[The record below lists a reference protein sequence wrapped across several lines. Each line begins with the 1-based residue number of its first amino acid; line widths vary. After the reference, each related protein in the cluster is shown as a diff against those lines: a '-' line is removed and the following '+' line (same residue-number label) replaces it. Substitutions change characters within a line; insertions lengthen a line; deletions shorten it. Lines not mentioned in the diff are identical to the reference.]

1 VDLPKT
7 FDSKAAEERWFQRWI
22 DLGYFKADPA
32 REGKVFSI
40 VIPPPNVTGQL
51 HLGHALNVSLQDII
65 VRTRR
70 MQGYNTLWLPGTDH
84 AGIAT
89 QNAVEKDL
97 AREGKDR
104 HLLGREPFVKRVWQW
119 RETYG
124 GRILNQLRRLGAS
137 CDWSRER
144 FTLDPGLSRAVTKVF
159 VDLYNKGM
167 IYRAKRL
174 INWCPRCETAL
185 SDLEVDHKD
194 VKGHLWYIRYP
205 FADGHG
211 GVTIATTRPETM
223 LGDTAVAVN
232 PDDARLSSYV
242 GKTIR
247 LPLIGREIKIIADAA
262 IDREFGT
269 GALKVT
275 PGHDPVDFELGSR
288 HGLEQISVLDGKAR
302 MNENA
307 GPYRGLAREEARKQ
321 IVKDLDSAGLLEKIE
336 PHSHAVGVCSR
347 CDTIV
352 EPMLSE
358 QWFLRMKEMAA
369 RAIEAVR
376 RGDTTFHP
384 KFWENTFFNWLEN
397 IHDWCISRQLWWG
410 HRIPAY
416 RCVRCDHLIVAAERP
431 ARCPECDGS
440 DIIQDDDVLDT
451 WFSSGLWP
459 ISTLGWPDDTPELRR
474 YYPTSLLLTGFDII
488 FFWVA
493 RMMMFGLEFTGKVPF
508 KDVYIT
514 PLVRDE
520 LGKKMTKSKGNVVD
534 PLDLM
539 EQYGADA
546 VRFTLAQLAA
556 QGRDVILSHDRFAA
570 SRAFANKIWNA
581 ARFVMMNLD
590 GADQPLAIV
599 EIAKL
604 GLAERWILSRLDSTI
619 REVTRAIDA
628 YEFNLAA
635 MRLYQFIW
643 HEFCDWYIELSKEPL
658 KSGGE
663 RQAAARWVLI
673 NVFDKMLRLL
683 HPFMP
688 FVSEEIWQVI
698 RVYLDEPNLA
708 AHLPIAKYPEASATN
723 PLSAAEETA
732 MNHCIVATQGL
743 NSLRSLLGLHP
754 GQAINGFVRP
764 LPYRD
769 VEFNYESDGTKQKLG
784 IRFPEKP
791 AVADSRLIAADVAD
805 FRTDFDRWK
814 PYAVTMAKAETLTML
829 EPDQSKPPRTA
840 GWVQGLIEILVKA
853 PEDFDFQIATK
864 ALEKKLSEL
873 QAHYERDLKRV
884 SDPEFQAKAPQE
896 KREEIE
902 QRVALTRGEIMSV
915 QLQLSLLEGAE
926 SHGH

>member
-1 VDLPKT
+1 MIWAKGARRPFSTQRFRHRVKYRTIGGVRILTVDLAKT
-7 FDSKAAEERWFQRWI
+7 FDSKSAEERWFQQWI

-32 REGKVFSI
+32 REGKVFSV
-40 VIPPPNVTGQL
+40 VIPPPNITGQL

-65 VRTRR
+65 VRARR

-97 AREGKDR
+97 AKDGKDR
-104 HLLGREPFVKRVWQW
+104 HLLGRDAFIERVWQW
-119 RETYG
+119 RATYG
-124 GRILNQLRRLGAS
+124 DRILNQLRRLGAS

-159 VDLYNKGM
+159 VDLYNQGL

-194 VKGHLWYIRYP
+194 VAGSLRYIRYP
-205 FADGHG
+205 FADGTG
-211 GVTIATTRPETM
+211 AITIATTRPETM

-232 PDDARLSSYV
+232 PADERYKSYV

-247 LPLIGREIKIIADAA
+247 LPLMGREIKIIADAA

-275 PGHDPVDFELGSR
+275 PAHDPVDFELGKR
-288 HGLEQISVLDGKAR
+288 HGLEQIAVLDGKAR

-307 GPYRGLAREEARKQ
+307 GAYRGLSREDARKQ
-321 IVKDLDSAGLLEKIE
+321 IVKDLEHAGLLEKIE

-358 QWFLRMKEMAA
+358 QWFMRTREMAD

-376 RGDTTFHP
+376 KGDTTFHP

-416 RCVRCDHLIVAAERP
+416 RCARCDHLIVAAERP
-431 ARCPECDGS
+431 SRCPECDGS

-459 ISTLGWPDDTPELRR
+459 MSTLGWPDDTPELRR

-493 RMMMFGLEFTGKVPF
+493 RMMMFGLELTDKVPF

-590 GADQPLAIV
+590 GAPAPIAKV
-599 EIAKL
+599 EIAQAWDWPSD
-604 GLAERWILSRLDSTI
+604 GFCARLDDTI
-619 REVTRAIDA
+619 WRSQSRNRRLRIQHRGDEAVPVHLARVLRLVHRAVQGAAQGRRRAASGGAMGAGQRFRQDA
-628 YEFNLAA
+628 AIAASIHAIRDRGNLAGDSA
-635 MRLYQFIW
+635 VSGRA
-643 HEFCDWYIELSKEPL
+643 
-658 KSGGE
+658 KSRG
-663 RQAAARWVLI
+663 
-673 NVFDKMLRLL
+673 
-683 HPFMP
+683 
-688 FVSEEIWQVI
+688 
-698 RVYLDEPNLA
+698 
-708 AHLPIAKYPEASATN
+708 ASADSRSRPGAVCRSKQKIIT
-723 PLSAAEETA
+723 LSQPAEETA
-732 MNHCIVATQGL
+732 MNHCI
-743 NSLRSLLGLHP
+743 
-754 GQAINGFVRP
+754 
-764 LPYRD
+764 
-769 VEFNYESDGTKQKLG
+769 ESDRGDQ
-784 IRFPEKP
+784 F
-791 AVADSRLIAADVAD
+791 AALAA
-805 FRTDFDRWK
+805 R
-814 PYAVTMAKAETLTML
+814 MA
-829 EPDQSKPPRTA
+829 S
-840 GWVQGLIEILVKA
+840 G
-853 PEDFDFQIATK
+853 
-864 ALEKKLSEL
+864 
-873 QAHYERDLKRV
+873 
-884 SDPEFQAKAPQE
+884 
-896 KREEIE
+896 
-902 QRVALTRGEIMSV
+902 QRVT
-915 QLQLSLLEGAE
+915 AE
-926 SHGH
+926 Y

>member
-1 VDLPKT
+1 MDLPKT
-7 FDSKAAEERWFQRWI
+7 FDSKAAEERWFQLWI
-22 DLGYFKADPA
+22 DLGYFTADPS
-32 REGKVFSI
+32 RDGKVFSI

-97 AREGKDR
+97 AKEKKNR
-104 HLLGREPFVKRVWQW
+104 HTMGRDAFVDRVWQW

-124 GRILNQLRRLGAS
+124 SRILHQLRRLGAS

-159 VDLYNKGM
+159 VDLYNKGL
-167 IYRAKRL
+167 IYRAKRM

-194 VKGHLWYIRYP
+194 EKAQLWYIKYP
-205 FADGHG
+205 LADSTGAI
-211 GVTIATTRPETM
+211 TIATTRPETM

-232 PDDARLSSYV
+232 PDDERYTALT
-242 GKTIR
+242 GKTVG
-247 LPLIGREIKIIADAA
+247 LPLVGREIKIIADAA

-275 PGHDPVDFELGSR
+275 PAHDPVDFELGQR
-288 HGLEQISVLDGKAR
+288 HGLEQISIFDGSAHI
-302 MNENA
+302 NEN
-307 GPYRGLAREEARKQ
+307 GGVYRGMSREQARKQ
-321 IVKDLDSAGLLEKIE
+321 IVKDLEAADLLEKTE
-336 PHSHAVGVCSR
+336 PHSHSIGVCSR
-347 CDTIV
+347 CDTVV

-358 QWFLRMKEMAA
+358 QWFLRMREMAD

-376 RGDTTFHP
+376 QGDTTFHP

-416 RCVRCDHLIVAAERP
+416 RCVRCDHLVVTMERP
-431 ARCPECDGS
+431 QRCPECDGS
-440 DIIQDDDVLDT
+440 DIVQDDDVLDT

-459 ISTLGWPDDTPELRR
+459 LSTLGWPDDTPELRR

-493 RMMMFGLEFTGKVPF
+493 RMMMFGLEFTGRVPF

-570 SRAFANKIWNA
+570 ARAFANKIWNA
-581 ARFVMMNLD
+581 ARFVKMNLD
-590 GADQPLAIV
+590 PPDLELGGGLKLVAPEPLPKV
-599 EIAKL
+599 EIEKL
-604 GLAERWILSRLDSTI
+604 GLAERWILSRLDSAI
-619 REVTRAIDA
+619 RDVTRSIDA
-628 YEFNLAA
+628 YEFNVAA
-635 MRLYQFIW
+635 MKLYQFIW

-658 KSGGE
+658 KAGGE
-663 RQAAARWVLI
+663 RQAAARWVLV
-673 NVFDKMLRLL
+673 NVFDRMLRLL

-688 FVSEEIWQVI
+688 FVTEEIWQVI
-698 RVYLDEPNLA
+698 RPYLDEANLA
-708 AHLPIAKYPEASATN
+708 AHLPIAKYPEPLESN
-723 PLSAAEETA
+723 PLSEAEQNA
-732 MNHCIVATQGL
+732 MQHCIEATEAI
-743 NSLRSLLGLHP
+743 NSLRSLLGWHP
-754 GQAINGFVRP
+754 GQRVNAIIKRADAIGVNELESWRP
-764 LPYRD
+764 YATTLAKLDSLQTSASSGARIVFTHLGWAD
-769 VEFNYESDGTKQKLG
+769 IGVEAPEGYDFELARQKLQKQLDEVG
-784 IRFPEKP
+784 KHAAQHEARLN
-791 AVADSRLIAADVAD
+791 DSR
-805 FRTDFDRWK
+805 F
-814 PYAVTMAKAETLTML
+814 MAKADPETKVEVAQRFEGLRAQRTML
-829 EPDQSKPPRTA
+829 HEQLR
-840 GWVQGLIEILVKA
+840 Q
-853 PEDFDFQIATK
+853 
-864 ALEKKLSEL
+864 LE
-873 QAHYERDLKRV
+873 ER
-884 SDPEFQAKAPQE
+884 A
-896 KREEIE
+896 
-902 QRVALTRGEIMSV
+902 
-915 QLQLSLLEGAE
+915 
-926 SHGH
+926 

>member
-1 VDLPKT
+1 VELPKT
-7 FDSKAAEERWFQRWI
+7 FDSKSAEERWFQKWI

-32 REGKVFSI
+32 KPGKVFSV

-97 AREGKDR
+97 AKEGKDR
-104 HLLGREPFVKRVWQW
+104 HTMGRDAFVNRVWEW

-124 GRILNQLRRLGAS
+124 NRILNQLRRLGAS

-144 FTLDPGLSRAVTKVF
+144 FTLDAGLSQAVTKVF
-159 VDLYNKGM
+159 VDLYNRKL

-185 SDLEVDHKD
+185 SDLEVDHKEG
-194 VKGHLWYIRYP
+194 VPGSLWYIRYRLT
-205 FADGHG
+205 DGTG
-211 GVTIATTRPETM
+211 AITIATTRPETM

-232 PDDARLSSYV
+232 PDDERYKSYV
-242 GKTIR
+242 GKTVR
-247 LPLIGREIKIIADAA
+247 LPLVGREIPIIADAA

-275 PGHDPVDFELGSR
+275 PAHDPVDFELGKR
-288 HGLEQISVLDGKAR
+288 HNLEQISIFDGTAHI
-302 MNENA
+302 NQNGGA
-307 GPYRGLAREEARKQ
+307 YRGMSREEARKQ
-321 IVKDLDSAGLLEKIE
+321 IVKDLEVEGLLEKIE
-336 PHSHAVGVCSR
+336 PHTHAVGVCSR
-347 CDTIV
+347 CDTVV

-358 QWFLRMKEMAA
+358 QWFLSMRAMAD

-376 RGDTTFHP
+376 KGDTTFHP
-384 KFWENTFFNWLEN
+384 KRWENVFFNWLEN

-431 ARCPECDGS
+431 SRCPECDGS
-440 DIIQDDDVLDT
+440 DIVQDDDVLDT

-459 ISTLGWPDDTPELRR
+459 MSTLGWPEETADFAL

-493 RMMMFGLEFTGKVPF
+493 RMMMFGLEFTDKVPF

-539 EQYGADA
+539 NQYGADA

-581 ARFVMMNLD
+581 ARFVMMNLE
-590 GADQPLAIV
+590 GAPQPLPKV

-604 GLAERWILSRLDSTI
+604 GLAERWILSRLDTTI
-619 REVTRAIDA
+619 REVSGSIDVF
-628 YEFNLAA
+628 EFNVAA
-635 MRLYQFIW
+635 MKLYDFIW

-658 KSGGE
+658 KAGGE
-663 RQAAARWVLI
+663 RQAGARWVLI
-673 NVFDKMLRLL
+673 NVFDKMLRVL

-698 RVYLDEPNLA
+698 RPYLDEPNLA
-708 AHLPIAKYPEASATN
+708 PHLPIAKYPEPSATN
-723 PLSAAEETA
+723 PLSAEEELA
-732 MNHCIVATQGL
+732 MNHCIEATEAI
-743 NSLRSLLGLHP
+743 NSLRSLLGWHP
-754 GQAINGFVRP
+754 GQLVNGAVIQHESLDDTWFWTKYAMVLGRLGSLATTKNPEGRNVFIHLAWADIGIAVP
-764 LPYRD
+764 LDFDYQR
-769 VEFNYESDGTKQKLG
+769 TRQKLKKDLA
-784 IRFPEKP
+784 EAQKH
-791 AVADSRLIAADVAD
+791 ATQHEARLNDPM
-805 FRTDFDRWK
+805 F
-814 PYAVTMAKAETLTML
+814 MQKA
-829 EPDQSKPPRTA
+829 
-840 GWVQGLIEILVKA
+840 
-853 PEDFDFQIATK
+853 
-864 ALEKKLSEL
+864 
-873 QAHYERDLKRV
+873 
-884 SDPEFQAKAPQE
+884 DPETVENVSTRFQELKAHS
-896 KREEIE
+896 
-902 QRVALTRGEIMSV
+902 TRLQQ
-915 QLQLSLLEGAE
+915 QLQQLDAAVQ
-926 SHGH
+926 

>member
-1 VDLPKT
+1 MDLPKT
-7 FDSKAAEERWFQRWI
+7 FDSKAAEERWFQQWI

-32 REGKVFSI
+32 RPGKVFSV

-97 AREGKDR
+97 AKEGKDR
-104 HLLGREPFVKRVWQW
+104 HQLGRDAFVNRVWQW

-124 GRILNQLRRLGAS
+124 DRILNQLRRLGAS

-144 FTLDPGLSRAVTKVF
+144 FTLDAGLSQAVTKVF
-159 VDLYNKGM
+159 VDLYNQKL
-167 IYRAKRL
+167 IYRAMRL

-194 VKGHLWYIRYP
+194 VTGSLWYIRYP
-205 FADGHG
+205 LADGSG
-211 GVTIATTRPETM
+211 AITIATTRPETM

-232 PDDARLSSYV
+232 PDDERYQAYV

-247 LPLIGREIKIIADAA
+247 LPLVGREIKIIADAA

-275 PGHDPVDFELGSR
+275 PAHDPVDFDLGKR
-288 HGLEQISVLDGKAR
+288 HDLEQISIFDNTAR
-302 MNENA
+302 INQNGGA
-307 GPYRGLAREEARKQ
+307 YRGMSREDGRKQ
-321 IVKDLDSAGLLEKIE
+321 IIKDLELAGLLEKIE
-336 PHSHAVGVCSR
+336 PHKHAVGVCSR
-347 CDTIV
+347 CDTVV

-358 QWFLRMKEMAA
+358 QWFLAMREMAD

-376 RGDTTFHP
+376 KGDTTFHP
-384 KFWENTFFNWLEN
+384 KRWENVFFNWLEN

-431 ARCPECDGS
+431 SRCPECDGS
-440 DIIQDDDVLDT
+440 DIVQDDDVLDT

-459 ISTLGWPDDTPELRR
+459 MSTLGWPEYTPDFER

-514 PLVRDE
+514 PLVRDKD
-520 LGKKMTKSKGNVVD
+520 GKKMSKTKGNVVD

-539 EQYGADA
+539 NQYGADA

-581 ARFVMMNLD
+581 ARFVMMNLET
-590 GADQPLAIV
+590 APQPLPKV
-599 EIAKL
+599 EVAKL
-604 GLAERWILSRLDSTI
+604 GLAERWILARLDDTI
-619 REVTRAIDA
+619 REVTRSIDA
-628 YEFNLAA
+628 YEFNVAA
-635 MRLYQFIW
+635 MKLYQFIW

-658 KSGGE
+658 KAGGE
-663 RQAAARWVLI
+663 PQSGARWVLI
-673 NVFDKMLRLL
+673 DVFDKMLRLL

-698 RVYLDEPNLA
+698 RPYLDEQNLA
-708 AHLPIAKYPEASATN
+708 AHLPIAKYPEPSSTN
-723 PLSAAEETA
+723 PLSTPEEVA
-732 MNHCIVATQGL
+732 MNHCIEATEAI
-743 NSLRSLLGLHP
+743 NSLRSLLGWHP
-754 GQAINGFVRP
+754 GQRVTAVIRAGDVREFETWQPYAMTLAKLEAVKVDASGDRAVFAHLAWADVGVDAPDGFDF
-764 LPYRD
+764 D
-769 VEFNYESDGTKQKLG
+769 VARQKVQKQLEEVGKHAAQHEARLN
-784 IRFPEKP
+784 
-791 AVADSRLIAADVAD
+791 DSR
-805 FRTDFDRWK
+805 F
-814 PYAVTMAKAETLTML
+814 M
-829 EPDQSKPPRTA
+829 
-840 GWVQGLIEILVKA
+840 
-853 PEDFDFQIATK
+853 TK
-864 ALEKKLSEL
+864 ADPETRVEVAQRFEGLQVQRKLLSEQL
-873 QAHYERDLKRV
+873 RQLEER
-884 SDPEFQAKAPQE
+884 A
-896 KREEIE
+896 
-902 QRVALTRGEIMSV
+902 
-915 QLQLSLLEGAE
+915 
-926 SHGH
+926 

>member
-1 VDLPKT
+1 MERFRHRVKYRRSGGVRILTVDLPKT
-7 FDSKAAEERWFQRWI
+7 FDSKSAEERWFQKWI

-32 REGKVFSI
+32 REGKVFSV
-40 VIPPPNVTGQL
+40 VIPPPNITGQL

-65 VRTRR
+65 VRARR

-97 AREGKDR
+97 AKDGKDR
-104 HLLGREPFVKRVWQW
+104 HLVGRDAFVDRVWQW
-119 RETYG
+119 RATYG
-124 GRILNQLRRLGAS
+124 DRILNQLRRLGAS

-159 VDLYNKGM
+159 VDLYNQGL

-194 VKGHLWYIRYP
+194 VAGSLWYIRYP
-205 FADGHG
+205 FADGSG
-211 GVTIATTRPETM
+211 SITIATTRPETM

-232 PDDARLSSYV
+232 PGDERYKSYV
-242 GKTIR
+242 GKIIR
-247 LPLIGREIKIIADAA
+247 LPLMEREIKIIADAA

-275 PGHDPVDFELGSR
+275 PAHDPIDFELGKR
-288 HGLEQISVLDGKAR
+288 HGLEQIPVLDGKAR

-307 GPYRGLAREEARKQ
+307 GAYRGLLREDARKQ
-321 IVKDLDSAGLLEKIE
+321 IVKDLEQAGLLEKIE
-336 PHSHAVGVCSR
+336 PHSHALGVCSR

-358 QWFLRMKEMAA
+358 QWFMAMQKMA
-369 RAIEAVR
+369 DRAIEAVR
-376 RGDTTFHP
+376 KGDTTFHP

-416 RCVRCDHLIVAAERP
+416 RCARCDHLIVAAERP

-459 ISTLGWPDDTPELRR
+459 MSTLGWPDDTPEFRR

-493 RMMMFGLEFTGKVPF
+493 RMMMFGLELTDKVPF

-590 GADQPLAIV
+590 GAPAPIEKV

-604 GLAERWILSRLDSTI
+604 GLAERWILSRLDDTI
-619 REVTRAIDA
+619 AEVTRAIDA

-635 MRLYQFIW
+635 MKLYQFIW

-658 KSGGE
+658 KAGGE
-663 RQAAARWVLI
+663 RQAAARWVLV
-673 NVFDKMLRLL
+673 NVFDRMLRLI

-698 RVYLDEPNLA
+698 RPYLDEPNLA
-708 AHLPIAKYPEASATN
+708 AHLPIAKYPEASSTN
-723 PLSAAEETA
+723 PLSPEEETA
-732 MNHCIVATQGL
+732 MNHCIEATEAI
-743 NSLRSLLGLHP
+743 NSLRSLLGWHP
-754 GQAINGFVRP
+754 GQRVRA
-764 LPYRD
+764 
-769 VEFNYESDGTKQKLG
+769 F
-784 IRFPEKP
+784 I
-791 AVADSRLIAADVAD
+791 
-805 FRTDFDRWK
+805 
-814 PYAVTMAKAETLTML
+814 
-829 EPDQSKPPRTA
+829 
-840 GWVQGLIEILVKA
+840 
-853 PEDFDFQIATK
+853 
-864 ALEKKLSEL
+864 
-873 QAHYERDLKRV
+873 KRV
-884 SDPEFQAKAPQE
+884 SDISFDQFAQWIPYVMTRATLESLEHMENPDAAVVFAQVSFGDVGVAAPKGFDFEVARQKLRKQLAEAESHYEQHLKRLSNPEFQAKADPE
-896 KREEIE
+896 TLEN
-902 QRVALTRGEIMSV
+902 TRIRAETLKDQILRLKV
-915 QLQLSLLEGAE
+915 QLRQLGEKV
-926 SHGH
+926 

>member
-7 FDSKAAEERWFQRWI
+7 FDSKAAEERWFQLWI

-40 VIPPPNVTGQL
+40 VIPPPNITGQL

-97 AREGKDR
+97 AKQGKNR
-104 HLLGREPFVKRVWQW
+104 HLLGREPFVDRVWQW
-119 RETYG
+119 REIYG

-144 FTLDPGLSRAVTKVF
+144 FTLDPGLTRAVTKVF

-194 VKGHLWYIRYP
+194 VQGHLWYIRYP
-205 FADGHG
+205 FADGSG
-211 GVTIATTRPETM
+211 ELTIATTRPETM

-232 PDDARLSSYV
+232 PDDERYESHV

-262 IDREFGT
+262 VDREFGT
-269 GALKVT
+269 GAVKVT
-275 PGHDPVDFELGSR
+275 PAHDPIDFELGKR
-288 HGLEQISVLDGKAR
+288 HGLEQISILDGKAQ

-307 GPYRGLAREEARKQ
+307 GPYRGMTREIARKQ
-321 IVKDLDSAGLLEKIE
+321 VVKDLEAAGILEKIE
-336 PHSHAVGVCSR
+336 PHKSAVGVCSR

-358 QWFLRMKEMAA
+358 QWFLSMKKMAD
-369 RAIEAVR
+369 RAIAAVR
-376 RGDTTFHP
+376 NGDTTFHP

-416 RCVRCDHLIVAAERP
+416 RCARCDHLIVAAERP
-431 ARCPECDGS
+431 SRCPECDGS
-440 DIIQDDDVLDT
+440 DLIQDDDVLDT

-493 RMMMFGLEFTGKVPF
+493 RMMMFGLEFTDKVPF

-556 QGRDVILSHDRFAA
+556 QGRDVILSHDRFSA

-581 ARFVMMNLD
+581 ARFVMMNLE
-590 GADQPLAIV
+590 GAPQPLPRAD
-599 EIAKL
+599 IAKL
-604 GLAERWILSRLDSTI
+604 GLAERWILSCLDSTI

-658 KSGGE
+658 KSGGD
-663 RQAAARWVLI
+663 RQSGARWVLI

-698 RVYLDEPNLA
+698 RPYIDEPNLA
-708 AHLPIAKYPEASATN
+708 PHLPIAKYPGASATN
-723 PLSAAEETA
+723 PLSPLEETA
-732 MNHCIVATQGL
+732 MDHCIEATEAI
-743 NSLRSLLGLHP
+743 NSMRSLLGWHP
-754 GQAINGFVRP
+754 GQRVDGVIIHHGRLDETYVWM
-764 LPYRD
+764 
-769 VEFNYESDGTKQKLG
+769 NYAKVLAKLG
-784 IRFPEKP
+784 NVEKVQHSGEGIVLISLPWADIGIRVPPEFDYRRTREKLQKDL
-791 AVADSRLIAADVAD
+791 AEVLKHSAQHEARLNDSKFMQKAD
-805 FRTDFDRWK
+805 
-814 PYAVTMAKAETLTML
+814 AETVESVRARSQELKAQSQRL
-829 EPDQSKPPRTA
+829 QDQI
-840 GWVQGLIEILVKA
+840 Q
-853 PEDFDFQIATK
+853 
-864 ALEKKLSEL
+864 
-873 QAHYERDLKRV
+873 
-884 SDPEFQAKAPQE
+884 
-896 KREEIE
+896 
-902 QRVALTRGEIMSV
+902 
-915 QLQLSLLEGAE
+915 QLDAAVV
-926 SHGH
+926 

>member
-1 VDLPKT
+1 MELPKT

-22 DLGYFKADPA
+22 DLGYFKADPS

-97 AREGKDR
+97 AKEGKNR
-104 HLLGREPFVKRVWQW
+104 HQLGREPFVDRVWQW

-194 VKGHLWYIRYP
+194 VNGHLWYIRYP
-205 FADGHG
+205 FADGSG
-211 GVTIATTRPETM
+211 EITIATTRPETI

-232 PDDARLSSYV
+232 PDDERYKALV

-275 PGHDPVDFELGSR
+275 PGHDPIDFELGKR
-288 HGLEQISVLDGKAR
+288 HGLEQISILDGQAR
-302 MNENA
+302 INENG
-307 GPYRGLAREEARKQ
+307 GPYRGLSREEARKQ
-321 IVKDLDSAGLLEKIE
+321 VVKDLEAAGLLEKIE
-336 PHSHAVGVCSR
+336 PHKHAVGVCSR

-358 QWFLRMKEMAA
+358 QWFLRMREMAD
-369 RAIEAVR
+369 RAIAAVR
-376 RGDTTFHP
+376 NGDTTFHP

-431 ARCPECDGS
+431 SRCPECDGS

-459 ISTLGWPDDTPELRR
+459 MSTLGWPDDTPDFAR

-493 RMMMFGLEFTGKVPF
+493 RMMMFGLEVTDKVPF

-581 ARFVMMNLD
+581 ARFVMMNLE
-590 GADQPLAIV
+590 GARRPLPRV
-599 EIAKL
+599 EIATL
-604 GLAERWILSRLDSTI
+604 GLAERWILSRLDATI

-658 KSGGE
+658 KSGGD
-663 RQAAARWVLI
+663 RQAGARWVLI

-698 RVYLDEPNLA
+698 RPHLDEPNLEQ
-708 AHLPIAKYPEASATN
+708 HLPIAKYPEASATN

-732 MNHCIVATQGL
+732 MNHCIEATEAI
-743 NSLRSLLGLHP
+743 NSLRSLLGWHP
-754 GQAINGFVRP
+754 GQRVDGVIMQRGP
-764 LPYRD
+764 LDETYMWIKYAKVLGKLGNVETEQQSGERIVLIHLAWADIGIRVPPEFDYQRTRQKLQKDLEDVLKHATQHEARLNDSKFMQKAD
-769 VEFNYESDGTKQKLG
+769 VETVESVSA
-784 IRFPEKP
+784 RFQELKVQSTRLQQQIQQLDA
-791 AVADSRLIAADVAD
+791 AVD
-805 FRTDFDRWK
+805 
-814 PYAVTMAKAETLTML
+814 
-829 EPDQSKPPRTA
+829 
-840 GWVQGLIEILVKA
+840 
-853 PEDFDFQIATK
+853 
-864 ALEKKLSEL
+864 
-873 QAHYERDLKRV
+873 
-884 SDPEFQAKAPQE
+884 
-896 KREEIE
+896 
-902 QRVALTRGEIMSV
+902 
-915 QLQLSLLEGAE
+915 
-926 SHGH
+926 

>member
-1 VDLPKT
+1 MDLPKT
-7 FDSKAAEERWFQRWI
+7 FDSKSAEESWFQKWI

-32 REGKVFSI
+32 REGKVFSV
-40 VIPPPNVTGQL
+40 VIPPPNITGQL

-89 QNAVEKDL
+89 QNAVEKNL
-97 AREGKDR
+97 AKDGKDR
-104 HLLGREPFVKRVWQW
+104 HLLGRDAFVDRVWQW
-119 RETYG
+119 RATYG
-124 GRILNQLRRLGAS
+124 DRIMNQLRRLGAS

-159 VDLYNKGM
+159 VDLYHKGL

-194 VKGHLWYIRYP
+194 VAGSLWYIRYP
-205 FADGHG
+205 FADGSG
-211 GVTIATTRPETM
+211 SITIATTRPETM

-232 PDDARLSSYV
+232 PGDERYQPYV

-247 LPLIGREIKIIADAA
+247 LPLMGREIKIIADAA

-275 PGHDPVDFELGSR
+275 PAHDPVDFELGKR
-288 HGLEQISVLDGKAR
+288 HGLEQIAVLDGKAR

-307 GPYRGLAREEARKQ
+307 GAYRGLSREDARKQ
-321 IVKDLDSAGLLEKIE
+321 IVKDLEQAELLEKIE
-336 PHSHAVGVCSR
+336 PYKHAVGVCSR

-358 QWFLRMKEMAA
+358 QWFMRTREMAD

-376 RGDTTFHP
+376 KGDTTFHP

-416 RCVRCDHLIVAAERP
+416 RCARCGHLIVAAERP
-431 ARCPECDGS
+431 SRCAECDGS
-440 DIIQDDDVLDT
+440 DLIQDDDVLDT

-459 ISTLGWPDDTPELRR
+459 MSTLGWPDDTPELRR

-488 FFWVA
+488 FFWVT
-493 RMMMFGLEFTGKVPF
+493 RMMMFGLELTDKVPF

-590 GADQPLAIV
+590 GAPEPLAKV

-604 GLAERWILSRLDSTI
+604 GLAERWILSRLDNTI

-628 YEFNLAA
+628 YEFNIAA
-635 MRLYQFIW
+635 MKLYQFIW
-643 HEFCDWYIELSKEPL
+643 HEFCDWYIELSKDSL
-658 KSGGE
+658 KAGGE
-663 RQAAARWVLI
+663 RQVAARWVLV
-673 NVFDKMLRLL
+673 NVFDKMLRLV

-698 RVYLDEPNLA
+698 RPYIDEPNLA
-708 AHLPIAKYPEASATN
+708 AHLPIAKYPEVSVTN
-723 PLSAAEETA
+723 PLSAAEDTA
-732 MNHCIVATQGL
+732 MNHCIEATEAI
-743 NSLRSLLGLHP
+743 NSLRSLLGWHP
-754 GQAINGFVRP
+754 GQRVTAVINAGDATGASELETWRSYATALAKLETVKLGKSSGDRAVFSH
-764 LPYRD
+764 LAWAD
-769 VEFNYESDGTKQKLG
+769 VGVDAPEGYDFQVARQKLQKQLDEVG
-784 IRFPEKP
+784 KHAAQHEARLN
-791 AVADSRLIAADVAD
+791 DSR
-805 FRTDFDRWK
+805 F
-814 PYAVTMAKAETLTML
+814 M
-829 EPDQSKPPRTA
+829 
-840 GWVQGLIEILVKA
+840 
-853 PEDFDFQIATK
+853 TK
-864 ALEKKLSEL
+864 ADPEARVEVAQRFESLQAQRKLLSEQL
-873 QAHYERDLKRV
+873 RQLEER
-884 SDPEFQAKAPQE
+884 A
-896 KREEIE
+896 
-902 QRVALTRGEIMSV
+902 
-915 QLQLSLLEGAE
+915 
-926 SHGH
+926 

>member
-7 FDSKAAEERWFQRWI
+7 FDSKSAEQRWFQLWI
-22 DLGYFKADPA
+22 DLGYFKADPT
-32 REGKVFSI
+32 RPGKVFSV

-97 AREGKDR
+97 AKEGKDR
-104 HLLGREPFVKRVWQW
+104 HQLGRDAFVDRVWQW

-124 GRILNQLRRLGAS
+124 DRILNQLRRLGAS

-144 FTLDPGLSRAVTKVF
+144 FTLDAGLSRAVTKVF
-159 VDLYNKGM
+159 VDLYDKKL

-194 VKGHLWYIRYP
+194 VTGSLWYISYP
-205 FADGHG
+205 LVDGTG
-211 GVTIATTRPETM
+211 SITIATTRPETM

-232 PDDARLSSYV
+232 PHDDRYKSYV
-242 GKTIR
+242 GKLLR
-247 LPLIGREIKIIADAA
+247 LPLVGREIPIVADAA

-275 PGHDPVDFELGSR
+275 PAHDPVDFDLGKR
-288 HGLEQISVLDGKAR
+288 HGLDQISIFDNTAHI
-302 MNENA
+302 NENGGA
-307 GPYRGLAREEARKQ
+307 YRGLSREDARKQ
-321 IVKDLDSAGLLEKIE
+321 IVKDLDAAGLLEKIE
-336 PHSHAVGVCSR
+336 PHKHAVGTCSR

-358 QWFLRMKEMAA
+358 QWFLAMRAMAD

-376 RGDTTFHP
+376 SGDTTFHP
-384 KFWENTFFNWLEN
+384 KRWENVFFNWLEN

-416 RCVRCDHLIVAAERP
+416 RCVRCDHLIVAVERP
-431 ARCPECDGS
+431 SHCPECDGS
-440 DIIQDDDVLDT
+440 DIVQDDDVLDT

-459 ISTLGWPDDTPELRR
+459 MSTLGWPEETADFAR

-493 RMMMFGLEFTGKVPF
+493 RMMMFGLEFTDKVPF

-514 PLVRDE
+514 PLVRDKD
-520 LGKKMTKSKGNVVD
+520 GKKMSKTKGNVVD

-581 ARFVMMNLD
+581 ARFVMMNLE
-590 GADQPLAIV
+590 GASQPLAKV

-604 GLAERWILSRLDSTI
+604 GLAERWILSRLDDTI
-619 REVTRAIDA
+619 REVSSSIDA
-628 YEFNLAA
+628 YEFNVAA
-635 MRLYQFIW
+635 MKLYQFIW

-658 KSGGE
+658 KAGGE
-663 RQAAARWVLI
+663 PQAGARWVLI

-698 RVYLDEPNLA
+698 RPYIDEENLA
-708 AHLPIAKYPEASATN
+708 KHLPIAKYPEPSATS
-723 PLSAAEETA
+723 PLSAAEEIA
-732 MNHCIVATQGL
+732 MNHCIAATEAI
-743 NSLRSLLGLHP
+743 NSLRSLLGRHP
-754 GQAINGFVRP
+754 GQRVTATIKAEDTNELETWRSYATT
-764 LPYRD
+764 LA
-769 VEFNYESDGTKQKLG
+769 KLEALNVDTSG
-784 IRFPEKP
+784 DRTVF
-791 AVADSRLIAADVAD
+791 SHLTWADVGVDAPDGFD
-805 FRTDFDRWK
+805 FEVARQKVQKQLDEASKHLSQHEARLNDPRF
-814 PYAVTMAKAETLTML
+814 MAKADPETRA
-829 EPDQSKPPRTA
+829 EVAQRF
-840 GWVQGLIEILVKA
+840 E
-853 PEDFDFQIATK
+853 
-864 ALEKKLSEL
+864 EL
-873 QAHYERDLKRV
+873 QAQRKLLSEQLRQLEERSRKKKLV
-884 SDPEFQAKAPQE
+884 IA
-896 KREEIE
+896 
-902 QRVALTRGEIMSV
+902 
-915 QLQLSLLEGAE
+915 
-926 SHGH
+926 

>member
-1 VDLPKT
+1 VELPKT
-7 FDSKAAEERWFQRWI
+7 FDSKSAEERWFQLWI

-32 REGKVFSI
+32 RPGKVFSV

-97 AREGKDR
+97 AKEGKDR
-104 HLLGREPFVKRVWQW
+104 HQLGRDAFVDRVWQW

-124 GRILNQLRRLGAS
+124 DRILNQLRRLGAS

-144 FTLDPGLSRAVTKVF
+144 FTLDAGLSQAVTKVF
-159 VDLYNKGM
+159 VDLYNKKL
-167 IYRAKRL
+167 IYRAMRL

-185 SDLEVDHKD
+185 SDLEVDHQD
-194 VKGHLWYIRYP
+194 VKGSLWYIRYP
-205 FADGHG
+205 LADSSGSI
-211 GVTIATTRPETM
+211 TIATTRPETM

-232 PDDARLSSYV
+232 PDDERYKSYV
-242 GKTIR
+242 GQTLR
-247 LPLIGREIKIIADAA
+247 LPLTGRELPIIADAA

-275 PGHDPVDFELGSR
+275 PAHDPVDFDLGKR
-288 HGLEQISVLDGKAR
+288 HGLEQISIFDGTAH

-307 GPYRGLAREEARKQ
+307 GPYRGMSRENARKE
-321 IVKDLDSAGLLEKIE
+321 IVKHLEIAGLLEKIE
-336 PHSHAVGVCSR
+336 PHQHAVGTCSR
-347 CDTIV
+347 CDSIV

-358 QWFLRMKEMAA
+358 QWFLAMRAMAD

-376 RGDTTFHP
+376 KGDTTFHP
-384 KFWENTFFNWLEN
+384 KRWENVFFNGLEN

-431 ARCPECDGS
+431 SRCPECDGS
-440 DIIQDDDVLDT
+440 DIVQDDDVLDT

-459 ISTLGWPDDTPELRR
+459 MSTLGWPEETADFAR

-493 RMMMFGLEFTGKVPF
+493 RMMMFGLEFTDKVPF

-514 PLVRDE
+514 PLVRDAQ
-520 LGKKMTKSKGNVVD
+520 GKKMSKTKGNVVD

-581 ARFVMMNLD
+581 ARFVMMNLES
-590 GADQPLAIV
+590 APAPLGKV
-599 EIAKL
+599 EISKL
-604 GLAERWILSRLDSTI
+604 GLAERWILSRLDDTI
-619 REVTRAIDA
+619 REVTSSIDA
-628 YEFNLAA
+628 YEFNVAA
-635 MRLYQFIW
+635 MKLYQFIW

-658 KSGGE
+658 KAGGE
-663 RQAAARWVLI
+663 PQAGARWVLI
-673 NVFDKMLRLL
+673 NEFDKMLRLL

-698 RVYLDEPNLA
+698 RPYIDEPNLA
-708 AHLPIAKYPEASATN
+708 AHLPIAKYPEPSATN
-723 PLSAAEETA
+723 PLAAAEELA
-732 MNHCIVATQGL
+732 MNHCIEATEAI
-743 NSLRSLLGLHP
+743 NSLRSLLGWHP
-754 GQAINGFVRP
+754 GQRVRAFIK
-764 LPYRD
+764 RA
-769 VEFNYESDGTKQKLG
+769 SQ
-784 IRFPEKP
+784 
-791 AVADSRLIAADVAD
+791 DSFAQ
-805 FRTDFDRWK
+805 FEPWK
-814 PYAVTMAKAETLTML
+814 PYVVTLGKL
-829 EPDQSKPPRTA
+829 ESLEYTA
-840 GWVQGLIEILVKA
+840 NQDANVVFTQVSFGDVGVAA
-853 PEDFDFQIATK
+853 PEGYDFEVARQKLRKQLAEVDKHFNQHEARLNDQKFLTK
-864 ALEKKLSEL
+864 A
-873 QAHYERDLKRV
+873 
-884 SDPEFQAKAPQE
+884 DPETRTE
-896 KREEIE
+896 VE
-902 QRVALTRGEIMSV
+902 QRREALSGQRHLLKE
-915 QLQLSLLEGAE
+915 QLQQLGEPA
-926 SHGH
+926 